1 VAVTFQPKLLWIT
14 RSAPY
19 CYRDAKGFQHE
30 GLRTLAV
37 PVSRVTASVVTPPKP
52 ADAIIFTSAH
62 AVHNR
67 PRNRAHD
74 LPVFTL
80 GDYAEEAALIRGY
93 RNSRTARDPV
103 RLRELIAS
111 TVRPGS
117 RLLIFTSNDA
127 GTAFSEDLAQ
137 SGYEVD
143 RQVVYETSTSTDD
156 QLRPALEILDEI
168 DGIAVYSP
176 RAAERIAGLLGRPG
190 SGWRGTIF
198 CLSQGCADRLSIP
211 DGPMIRVADE
221 PSKGALHNV
230 VHQTWR
236 H

>member
-1 VAVTFQPKLLWIT
+1 MAVAFQPKLLWIT

-19 CYRDAKGFQHE
+19 CYRDAKSFQHE
-30 GLRTLAV
+30 GLRTLAI
-37 PVSRVTASVVTPPKP
+37 PVSRVSAIIATPPKP

-62 AVHNR
+62 AVHNH
-67 PRNRAHD
+67 PLDQPQD
-74 LPVFTL
+74 LPTFTF

-93 RNSRTARDPV
+93 GNSQTARDLE
-103 RLRELIAS
+103 RMKKLIQS
-111 TVRPGS
+111 TVLPGA
-117 RLLIFTSNDA
+117 RLLMFTSNDD

-137 SGYEVD
+137 SGYKVD
-143 RQVVYETSTSTDD
+143 RQVVYQTSTSTGDE
-156 QLRPALEILDEI
+156 LRPALEILDEI

-176 RAAERIAGLLGRPG
+176 KGAERIAGLLGRPG

-198 CLSQGCADRLSIP
+198 CLSQACADRLSIP

-221 PSKGALHNV
+221 PSEGALHNV
-230 VHQTWR
+230 VHRTWQ